1 MTDEAPI
8 IRIWTD
14 AFVEIVKGG
23 VDLGDATD
31 CMLSVAG
38 LLLAQHRGTE
48 AARLGLQAGADFLAR
63 REQSTPEPELS
74 SLH

>member
-23 VDLGDATD
+23 IDPGDAAD
-31 CMLSVAG
+31 CMLPA
-38 LLLAQHRGTE
+38 LKMWCQQMT
-48 AARLGLQAGADFLAR
+48 ARY
-63 REQSTPEPELS
+63 
-74 SLH
+74 